1 MDKLLT
7 AEEVANIF
15 QIDITTVHKMVK
27 EGKLQRVDLGIKS
40 YRFNK
45 DYINALCQP
54 RNDNKTWNEI
64 RLEKEIER
72 LKMQLDKLK
81 GDLGAITSL
90 STNWLRESQ

>member
-7 AEEVANIF
+7 AEEVASIF

-27 EGKLQRVDLGIKS
+27 DGKLQKVELGIKN

-45 DYINALCQP
+45 DYIMSLCEP
-54 RNDNKTWNEI
+54 RSEGKTWNEI
-64 RLEKEIER
+64 RLEKEVEK

-90 STNWLRESQ
+90 STKWLREC